1 MVRGLGDEGGEGEG
15 GGDGSGEGVPEL
27 PQELIMEILRC
38 TAVHGCSC
46 SVLPFLSISKSWWAA
61 GSEAALWEALVASG
75 RVHSSVTSRA
85 AFVHYLKL
93 VEGTRLA
100 WLRYTDAVP
109 QGRRRRW
116 VQGHPTKFHK
126 LYPDRSP
133 WELAARP
140 LPERDVN
147 SAKILY
153 AFLEQMEAKLGTE
166 LPQDYVAALEA
177 LEHSSQAPTPSEE
190 LHGTALAALGDVALV
205 HPGEL
210 VTPHLSEWA
219 WNAETGVY
227 AMNIACVCPN
237 GSCGHN
243 PMRSPHVYEI
253 ILSWTPGGPPAYVLL
268 THDQMGVDPY
278 LPMEQEGYGPVPAD
292 ATDAIVAAPDA
303 IEYRFGQIQDGFTEG
318 AALVHGRASHF
329 LQLLGS
335 CSMEMDRCRHAEYDP
350 ENSFFFMKCPDVW
363 WGSSQPVGDDMD
375 YDGDNFG
382 W

>member
-1 MVRGLGDEGGEGEG
+1 MVGGFGEG

-27 PQELIMEILRC
+27 PQELIMEVLRC

-46 SVLPFLSISKSWWAA
+46 SVLPFLDISKSWWAA
-61 GSEAALWEALVASG
+61 GNEAALWEALVASG

-109 QGRRRRW
+109 QLRPDAD
-116 VQGHPTKFHK
+116 PTKFHK
-126 LYPDRSP
+126 LFPDRSP

-153 AFLEQMEAKLGTE
+153 AFLEQMEAKMGTE

-177 LEHSSQAPTPSEE
+177 LEHSSQVPTRSEE
-190 LHGTALAALGDVALV
+190 LNGSALAALGDVALI

-210 VTPHLSEWA
+210 ITPHETEWA

-227 AMNIACVCPN
+227 AMNIACIAPN

-268 THDQMGVDPY
+268 THDQMGFDPN
-278 LPMEQEGYGPVPAD
+278 LPSQQEGYGPVPAD
-292 ATDAIVAAPDA
+292 VTDAIVAAPEA

-318 AALVHGRASHF
+318 ATLVHGRVSHF
-329 LQLLGS
+329 LQLLDC
-335 CSMEMDRCRHAEYDP
+335 CSTEMDRCSHAEYDP
-350 ENSFFFMKCPDVW
+350 ENCFFCMKPCPDVW
-363 WGSSQPVGDDMD
+363 RGHDS
-375 YDGDNFG
+375 DNFG